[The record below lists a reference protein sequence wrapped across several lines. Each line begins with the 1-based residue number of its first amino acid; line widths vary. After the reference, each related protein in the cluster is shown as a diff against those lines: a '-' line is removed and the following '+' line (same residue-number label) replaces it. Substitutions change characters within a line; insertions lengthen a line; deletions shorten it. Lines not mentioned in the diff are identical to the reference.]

1 MPPWS
6 GYPRFAGA
14 FSLYKALQPGI
25 QATATAATVGSSEL
39 PPSRRPRRIL
49 HRLESVPLP

>member
-25 QATATAATVGSSEL
+25 QATATTATVGPSGL